1 MEEDQGYQNESQASQ
16 PDSSNPVLSELD
28 RQTND
33 ITTQLAST
41 FRITDD
47 QDDTLFSFTVNED
60 PTEHMGG
67 SDVMS
72 LDTSPSNSFPA
83 DSLAF
88 QSPSPAPETPH
99 ETPSPSHR
107 SDSLDINDTVK
118 TGRALAG
125 ILKKHKG
132 KSSKK
137 VKFAITPSKIVK
149 HYRSAEG
156 GMDAWHRAHPSFPS
170 TDSHKPDRSLNHW
183 THVIREYQCTS
194 SGSGKGKGKGRD
206 KAGNKDD
213 ESFPIASKSSFN
225 DLIEYIRQS
234 TACKAN
240 TRDPIQPQLR
250 QRESDI
256 RVWDYRNIWCTKCYG
271 ECPICDTS
279 CCVYEELRRAISD
292 EESDPLVSRDRG
304 RTMGLIEVVG
314 AYVKD
319 ASTFSLCS
327 APGGCGRHVCPS
339 CCGMCPDD
347 WCQDM
352 QCNRADRRVCS
363 GVQGRPLGQLRLAR
377 AVNGAPRSQT
387 IRHDHDEVTN

>member
-1 MEEDQGYQNESQASQ
+1 MLRWKKTKGTKSKNGKKGGRSYSGDTGYSFLQLHFTSLNWLSICRSVSVSDSHASESESQASQ

-156 GMDAWHRAHPSFPS
+156 GCSCVQMFC
-170 TDSHKPDRSLNHW
+170 SL
-183 THVIREYQCTS
+183 
-194 SGSGKGKGKGRD
+194 
-206 KAGNKDD
+206 
-213 ESFPIASKSSFN
+213 
-225 DLIEYIRQS
+225 
-234 TACKAN
+234 
-240 TRDPIQPQLR
+240 
-250 QRESDI
+250 
-256 RVWDYRNIWCTKCYG
+256 
-271 ECPICDTS
+271 
-279 CCVYEELRRAISD
+279 
-292 EESDPLVSRDRG
+292 
-304 RTMGLIEVVG
+304 
-314 AYVKD
+314 
-319 ASTFSLCS
+319 
-327 APGGCGRHVCPS
+327 
-339 CCGMCPDD
+339 
-347 WCQDM
+347 
-352 QCNRADRRVCS
+352 
-363 GVQGRPLGQLRLAR
+363 
-377 AVNGAPRSQT
+377 
-387 IRHDHDEVTN
+387 